1 MDQETKNRFTSLIE
15 SQDSEFDLAE
25 AALLVAKEEYPELD
39 VDNYLR
45 KLDHMADMVRHRL
58 NDEPTPNDIA
68 LAINETLFSFTGM
81 TGNWHEYYD
90 PRNSYLND
98 VLDRKLGIPITLS
111 VVYIELARRLG
122 LSVEGLGFPGH
133 FLVKYAI
140 DDGEVVLDP
149 FHGGQSLSLEE
160 LNRRLEETLGD
171 DFPGLEYAP
180 HLLDA
185 TPKKEILVRLLNN
198 LKGIYRANSQW
209 EKALSVQ
216 NLILEIGVDDP
227 ADIYDRARLLERLEC
242 FNSAKLDYQ
251 DFIKLSDDEAKVQM
265 ARQRLVDLIQGS
277 PALN

>member
-1 MDQETKNRFTSLIE
+1 MDQESKNRFTRLIE
-15 SQDSEFDLAE
+15 SQDSDFDLAE
-25 AALLVAKEEYPELD
+25 AALLVAKEEYPDLN
-39 VDNYLR
+39 VDDYLR
-45 KLDHMADMVRHRL
+45 KLDRMADMVRQRL
-58 NDEPTPNDIA
+58 KDDPTPNDIA
-68 LAINETLFSFTGM
+68 LAINETLFNFTGM
-81 TGNWHEYYD
+81 TGNWREYYD

-149 FHGGQSLSLEE
+149 FRGGRSLSLEE
-160 LNRRLEETLGD
+160 LNRRLEETLGE

-185 TPKKEILVRLLNN
+185 TPKKEILIRLLNN

-216 NLILEIGVDDP
+216 NLILQVSVDDP

-242 FNSAKLDYQ
+242 FDSAKADYQ
-251 DFIKLSDDEAKVQM
+251 EFIQRSSDEAKVQM
-265 ARQRLVDLIQGS
+265 ARRRLVDLIQHS
-277 PALN
+277 PVLN

>member
-15 SQDSEFDLAE
+15 SQDSEIDLAE
-25 AALLVAKEEYPELD
+25 AALLVAKEEYPELN

-45 KLDHMADMVRHRL
+45 KLDQMADMVRHRL
-58 NDEPTPNDIA
+58 DDNPTPNDIA
-68 LAINETLFSFTGM
+68 LAINETFFNFTGM

-160 LNRRLEETLGD
+160 LNRRLEESLGD
-171 DFPGLEYAP
+171 EFPGLEYAP

-209 EKALSVQ
+209 EKALSLQ
-216 NLILEIGVDDP
+216 NLILEIGVNDP
-227 ADIYDRARLLERLEC
+227 GDIYDRARLLERLEC

-251 DFIKLSDDEAKVQM
+251 DFIKLSDDKDKVQV
-265 ARQRLVDLIQGS
+265 ARQRLVDLIQNS
-277 PALN
+277 PVLN

>member
-1 MDQETKNRFTSLIE
+1 MDKETKSRFASLIE

-45 KLDHMADMVRHRL
+45 KLDQMADMVRHRL
-58 NDEPTPNDIA
+58 GDNPTPNEIA
-68 LAINETLFSFTGM
+68 LAINETFFSFTGM
-81 TGNWHEYYD
+81 TGNWNEYYD

-160 LNRRLEETLGD
+160 LDRRLQEALGD

-185 TPKKEILVRLLNN
+185 TPKKEILARLLNN

-216 NLILEIGVDDP
+216 NLILQMGGNDP
-227 ADIYDRARLLERLEC
+227 ADVFDRARLLERLEC
-242 FNSAKLDYQ
+242 FDSARRDYQ
-251 DFIKLSDDEAKVQM
+251 DFIKLSDDEDRLRI
-265 ARQRLVDLIQGS
+265 ARHRLVDLIQNS

>member
-15 SQDSEFDLAE
+15 SQDTDFDLAE
-25 AALLVAKEEYPELD
+25 AALLVAKAEYPDLD
-39 VDNYLR
+39 VDNYLH
-45 KLDHMADMVRHRL
+45 KLDKMADLVRHRL
-58 NDEPTPNDIA
+58 GDDPTPNEIA
-68 LAINETLFSFTGM
+68 LAINETFFSFTGM
-81 TGNWHEYYD
+81 TGNWNEYYD

-160 LNRRLEETLGD
+160 LDRRLEETLGD

-198 LKGIYRANSQW
+198 LKGIYRANSEW

-216 NLILEIGVDDP
+216 NLILEIGIDDP
-227 ADIYDRARLLERLEC
+227 SDIYDRARLLERLEC
-242 FNSAKLDYQ
+242 FQSAKLDYQ
-251 DFIKLSDDEAKVQM
+251 DFIKLSDDEDKVQL
-265 ARQRLVDLIQGS
+265 ARQRLVDLIQTS